1 MQESIH
7 EFENSACGRW
17 QSLLILSAAGEELSA
32 AEQAALAD
40 HLAQCAACFSE
51 SEHEK
56 DFAALIASQA
66 IEPDATLLA
75 ECRAGLTDALD
86 REEERSWWRRGL
98 GGLIPADWLS
108 PRPAWSAAFLILIGF
123 SVGAFGPRLLV
134 HRLESPPSVTARSM
148 NSAGSANASVTVSNT
163 NDLSSAN
170 ESNSAVSGN
179 SDALTSL
186 DLHTADVAG
195 INVFPSNGGEPP
207 QVQLQMRAQQPITLE
222 GTVDDGNVKRVLCY
236 VLHNSDR
243 FDPDMRLSAIDLLR
257 SRKNNSDV
265 RSALCH
271 AVHSDP
277 NAAVR
282 LKALEA
288 LDGSEPQDIVRQT
301 LLDAL
306 VDDQNPGV
314 RIEAINSL
322 RNMAASG
329 QVVPDDHL
337 LSVLHDR
344 MDRDPNTYIRL
355 QSAAAIRDFGQH

>member
-1 MQESIH
+1 MLDSIH
-7 EFENSACGRW
+7 EFENGACSRW
-17 QSLLILSAAGEELSA
+17 QSLLVLSAVCEELSA
-32 AEQAALAD
+32 VEQAALAD
-40 HLAQCAACFSE
+40 HLAQCAACAAE
-51 SEHEK
+51 WEREK
-56 DFAALIASQA
+56 DFAGLVAAQA
-66 IEPDATLLA
+66 IEPDGGLLA
-75 ECRAGLTDALD
+75 ECRASLTDALD

-108 PRPAWSAAFLILIGF
+108 PRPAWSAAFLILVGF
-123 SVGAFGPRLLV
+123 SVGAFGPRFLV
-134 HRLESPPSVTARSM
+134 HRTEPSPLVTAHSVNR
-148 NSAGSANASVTVSNT
+148 AGLANASATNEPSPVAESDSTVF
-163 NDLSSAN
+163 
-170 ESNSAVSGN
+170 GN
-179 SDALTSL
+179 SDALSSL

-195 INVFPSNGGEPP
+195 INIFPSDGGEPP

-236 VLHNSDR
+236 VLRNNDR
-243 FDPDMRLSAIDLLR
+243 FDTDMRLSAIDLLR

-288 LDGSEPQDIVRQT
+288 LDGAEPQDIIRQT

-314 RIEAINSL
+314 RVEAINSL
-322 RNMAASG
+322 RDMAASG
-329 QVVPDDHL
+329 QVMPDDHL

-344 MDRDPNTYIRL
+344 MERDPSTYIRL
-355 QSAAAIRDFGQH
+355 QSAAAIRDFGQR